1 MHSGRRTRPRRAL
14 ESNTP
19 LFKNPKYMA
28 MNHSEGVLMGLKM
41 DYGRNWT
48 EGIYESCCKDIVKP
62 PALDIEEKDIRN
74 IFVVSEEPRLEIR
87 FELEYGNSTKVFYL
101 RPRQGISNICLCK
114 AGASPSKVK
123 FSIREDGYKLML
135 LKGRWHHLLMTIPSV
150 YYNMIYQNAPRY
162 KTPICRA
169 LLRDNVTVVDECLR
183 LYWVE
188 PPECEG
194 HSQYL
199 TLFFECRWCKS
210 RVRCSC

>member
-1 MHSGRRTRPRRAL
+1 MNNGRRTRPRRAL
-14 ESNTP
+14 ESSTP
-19 LFKNPKYMA
+19 LFMNPKHLRMS
-28 MNHSEGVLMGLKM
+28 HSEGALMGLKM
-41 DYGRNWT
+41 EYGRNWT
-48 EGIYESCCKDIVKP
+48 EGIYESCCKDIVKS

-123 FSIREDGYKLML
+123 FSVSEDGYKLML
-135 LKGRWHHLLMTIPSV
+135 LKGTGHRLLMTIPRV
-150 YYNMIYQNAPRY
+150 YYKMIYQNAPRF

-169 LLRDNVTVVDECLR
+169 LLRDNVTVVDEYLR

-188 PPECEG
+188 PPTCQG

-199 TLFFECRWCKS
+199 PLFFECRWCRSKI
-210 RVRCSC
+210 RCPC